1 MDVKE
6 SLDIIEELNILI
18 EEFSNDENN
27 EESETEEND
36 NN

>member
-1 MDVKE
+1 MDIKE

-18 EEFSNDENN
+18 EEFSSDDKN

>member
-18 EEFSNDENN
+18 EEFSNDEKN

>member
-1 MDVKE
+1 MDIKE

-18 EEFSNDENN
+18 EEFSNDEKN